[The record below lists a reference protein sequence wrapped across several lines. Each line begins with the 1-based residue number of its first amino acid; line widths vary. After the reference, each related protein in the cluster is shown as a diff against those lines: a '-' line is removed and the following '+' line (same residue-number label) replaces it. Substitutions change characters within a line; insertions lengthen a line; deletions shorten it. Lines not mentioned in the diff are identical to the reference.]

1 MTKAFKITDTTHPT
15 QVLYITQGSMSGKP
29 YLPLPGNVLWLRNSN
44 LQALRVFEEET
55 VPALRSPVL
64 MLLKSAPKSLQIEI
78 GEFNTGYDQ
87 LTQLEHNSVNVT
99 RDFSTTRCCDKCNT
113 QL

>member
-1 MTKAFKITDTTHPT
+1 
-15 QVLYITQGSMSGKP
+15 
-29 YLPLPGNVLWLRNSN
+29 
-44 LQALRVFEEET
+44 
-55 VPALRSPVL
+55 

-87 LTQLEHNSVNVT
+87 WTQLEHNGVNVT
-99 RDFSTTRCCDKCNT
+99 RDFSTTRCCDKRDT

>member
-1 MTKAFKITDTTHPT
+1 
-15 QVLYITQGSMSGKP
+15 
-29 YLPLPGNVLWLRNSN
+29 
-44 LQALRVFEEET
+44 
-55 VPALRSPVL
+55 